1 MLLYIFFLQNS
12 NINILIKLIL
22 EKNIESTYT
31 IDNIILDLKVIKLII
46 LLIKK
51 MKSNIIYKVLFYLIG
66 LSIIDL
72 TVGIRIRRDNVP
84 EGTLALKIAPGIHQ
98 SFDFSRSGNK
108 TLSLALYSVDSYK
121 KYKKNDFIKA
131 IEYSNYQL
139 SRGELEEIFDFI
151 DTNHDL
157 LVDKEE
163 WQKFVQVFV
172 FPFEKCDIDHN
183 YLLDETQLK
192 QCFENDPSSKQIGIV
207 LKEQGSFYKNIIDLL
222 SFNNHKTI
230 NLFSYLILRR
240 AMFSWNSCHSD
251 FKYMSLQSFKCAIRI
266 SAPDYYLYKVNIDEM
281 YSVGLK
287 LANEPSSI
295 QLTFTNYCMI
305 VFYVHAFRL
314 LGANNDNV
322 LYKNAFIK
330 AQKEERISTN
340 FDNEEISTI
349 FDISSEQPYQQE
361 SYLDFSSFC
370 FYYNAHRLFNRYS
383 KERPTL
389 LSKDEFNTLIE
400 DPLFPV
406 FIKHSID
413 SSVTNFNE
421 TLYKQASGPIY
432 PPMINEKDFYYSF
445 KSVNNTYTSKYE
457 TKPNKENREVFFS
470 ILTGANKNYITKEEF
485 YRGLVFGQIFV
496 TLADEYT
503 WILPM
508 KRIIRELPKKY
519 DTMIPSIGYK
529 YKEGYSIF
537 TDIPIQL
544 KVDILLFLTIE
555 NFRFKLKE
563 TVSNENKDVLDS
575 TSAHIILND
584 CGMKNIPLTDFS
596 NINKGI
602 DSIMRKTY
610 EPYSFIKKASII
622 QAIAAEIKRDEDIS
636 NKINK

>member
-1 MLLYIFFLQNS
+1 MRIQFILKTNHK
-12 NINILIKLIL
+12 INKIR
-22 EKNIESTYT
+22 
-31 IDNIILDLKVIKLII
+31 IDNIILDLKVIKIII
-46 LLIKK
+46 LLITQ
-51 MKSNIIYKVLFYLIG
+51 MKSNIILFYLIG

-72 TVGIRIRRDNVP
+72 TLGIRIRKDNVP

-98 SFDFSRSGNK
+98 SFDSNRSGNK
-108 TLSLALYSVDSYK
+108 TLSLALYSIDSYK

-139 SRGELEEIFDFI
+139 SRGELEEMFDFI

-163 WQKFVQVFV
+163 WQKFVQVFI

-183 YLLDETQLK
+183 YLLDEAQLK

-207 LKEQGSFYKNIIDLL
+207 LKEQASFYKNIIDLL

-251 FKYMSLQSFKCAIRI
+251 FRYMSLQSFKCAIRI
-266 SAPDYYLYKVNIDEM
+266 SAPDTFLYKVNIDEM
-281 YSVGLK
+281 YSVGIK
-287 LANEPSSI
+287 LANEPSSV

-330 AQKEERISTN
+330 GQREERIPTN
-340 FDNEEISTI
+340 FDNEEIDII
-349 FDISSEQPYQQE
+349 FDISSKQSYQQE

-389 LSKDEFNTLIE
+389 LSKDEFSTLLD

-406 FIKHSID
+406 LIKHSID
-413 SSVTNFNE
+413 SSVTNFND

-432 PPMINEKDFYYSF
+432 SPMINEKDFYYSF
-445 KSVNNTYTSKYE
+445 KSVNTTYTSKYE

-470 ILTGANKNYITKEEF
+470 ILTGSTKNYITKEEF
-485 YRGLVFGQIFV
+485 YRGIVFGQIFA

-503 WILPM
+503 WIVPM

-529 YKEGYSIF
+529 YREGFSIF
-537 TDIPIQL
+537 TDIPIHL
-544 KVDILLFLTIE
+544 KVDILLFITIE
-555 NFRFKLKE
+555 NFRFKLRE
-563 TVSNENKDVLDS
+563 IVSNENREILDS
-575 TSAHIILND
+575 LSASMILND
-584 CGMKNIPLTDFS
+584 CGMKHIPLNEFS
-596 NINKGI
+596 NMKKGI

-622 QAIAAEIKRDEDIS
+622 QAVAAEIKRDQDIS
-636 NKINK
+636 NIYNK

>member
-1 MLLYIFFLQNS
+1 MRIQFILKTNHK
-12 NINILIKLIL
+12 INKIR
-22 EKNIESTYT
+22 
-31 IDNIILDLKVIKLII
+31 IDNIILDLKVIKIII
-46 LLIKK
+46 LLITQ
-51 MKSNIIYKVLFYLIG
+51 MKSNIILFYLIG

-72 TVGIRIRRDNVP
+72 TLGIRIRKDNVP

-98 SFDFSRSGNK
+98 SFDSNRSGNK

-139 SRGELEEIFDFI
+139 SRGELEEMFDFI

-330 AQKEERISTN
+330 AQKEGRISTN

>member
-1 MLLYIFFLQNS
+1 M
-12 NINILIKLIL
+12 IKLIL

-31 IDNIILDLKVIKLII
+31 IDNIILDLKVIKIII

-287 LANEPSSI
+287 LTNEPSSI

-370 FYYNAHRLFNRYS
+370 FYYNAHRLFNRHS

-636 NKINK
+636 NK